1 MDSPE
6 SIVSSLDP
14 EDNEVHFCKKCSKI
28 LEEGRAYELGGN
40 RWHVEC
46 FRCSSCDSLLDGDTN
61 LLVLGN
67 GSLICANCSYH
78 CYGCGK
84 KIDDLA
90 ILTGDQAFCSSCFCC
105 RNCKKKIE
113 DLRYARTSQGIFC
126 MTCHEALLA
135 KKRKQKAARRE
146 REARE
151 REALMNP
158 SRRDSTDSKH
168 SGDYPNT
175 AEPPLHRTGT
185 DESLRSH
192 RHSFRPTIQ
201 RNNSSF
207 KDKDLPQLPPKD
219 TPPATA
225 PAASTAPASGKNIS
239 RDSTPLENTGA
250 KEESRPPPKPRQD
263 SLQNLHN
270 LKNTTS
276 HESMRR
282 QSYIQE
288 IPLGLGDLE
297 ESEKRLSAVSNSTMP
312 FLTPKQGGSDKDQ
325 SPKFEDAHRSQPIH
339 DVMDS
344 SSSADYMSTS
354 PRARDEMHTQKS
366 SSAAA
371 KPPTESD
378 KENQSP
384 IGEGEGF
391 ISIGTEGV
399 HSKDKEVARDEEPQ
413 HEESET
419 TERSRESSSEAMSSS
434 AASSPSPQREE
445 LESNV
450 SSRST
455 DSGITVTPKVSPT
468 KVSQGSSQ
476 QQKQQQQQQ
485 QPEEEDRSRHRA
497 LSHAL
502 HGTLSSVVQQPPGWQ
517 EVPERSH
524 RRGQSPRPAGDQSRT
539 SDSASSSSNNLNKN
553 LTPEPSKHAG
563 AAPFTPLSPRHDA
576 HTNSANRSQQIVLDD
591 DEEIDAAFY
600 ANNNYETPVP
610 HTPRKRERVGSS
622 SSTHSRAGSV
632 FHKSVGTPGTPGR
645 TAANA
650 APNQSMVT
658 PSRSSPWHRRADS
671 AGGPSNKDRLKTP
684 DISLPILQASSAI
697 DFDSELTG
705 IISNPLSFNQS
716 QFQHQKALSPTA
728 LGHQRSISDSHQSPL
743 YQPSADHRRPSVT
756 DEASISTA
764 LRNELV
770 AAQKRIAALERQLQS
785 GPSQPAPSAADHDST
800 LSEKRKTIAVLH
812 AQGEVARR
820 ELASLNQA
828 KGHDDP
834 QAMIEEFTAQ
844 MAILKT
850 QLQDEIASLSVAK
863 EALAVEVEDL
873 SRQKKEA
880 CEEMTILNVKN
891 AQLTD
896 LNNELINNLIDKYH
910 PTHGSAM
917 TNSSSTSKSAGGN
930 LFGFKKDS
938 SRSTPL
944 APAPAPAP
952 RDEGGLGLSHIGSLI
967 VQAYQPDD
975 FTNGPPG
982 SSVERVPVST
992 GSASSSSNHLPVGGG
1007 HTPAVTNLDDHEEP
1021 TVTVLEAG
1029 HVVDTKR
1036 DRQTARRFWKRPK
1049 ATVTKNAVKGFTKVF
1064 EQPHGND
1071 YPAVTNLEPS
1081 ALSPSSSGQ
1090 LEAGGLPHSASV
1102 NTGLN
1107 ISFPTGK
1114 PTKARN
1120 GWFKGGNMSST
1131 SQGASGTAGSP
1142 PDGEGSSLLKV
1153 SITRRCQ
1160 LEGNK
1165 VPVIVTKCIE
1175 EVERRGMLQEGI
1187 YRKSGA
1193 RTQIEQIEARFENY
1207 DERANYEEILSGDI
1221 NGVAS
1226 ALKQYLRYL
1235 PDPLISASCYD
1246 AFIQVSSVPQD
1257 DAAKM
1262 DKMREVLQKLPSAHS
1277 LCLARLCTHL
1287 NRVTQHAEAN
1297 LMSNKNLAMV
1307 FAPTLAR
1314 ATSGE
1319 REIADMHHKSD
1330 STLFMIEHFKELF

>member
-1 MDSPE
+1 M
-6 SIVSSLDP
+6 
-14 EDNEVHFCKKCSKI
+14 
-28 LEEGRAYELGGN
+28 
-40 RWHVEC
+40 
-46 FRCSSCDSLLDGDTN
+46 
-61 LLVLGN
+61 LGN

-151 REALMNP
+151 REALMT
-158 SRRDSTDSKH
+158 SSSHRDSVDSKH
-168 SGDYPNT
+168 SDYGVPAT
-175 AEPPLHRTGT
+175 APTLQRTGT

-192 RHSFRPTIQ
+192 RHSFRPSIQ
-201 RNNSSF
+201 RNPSSF

-219 TPPATA
+219 SAPSAAAGAT
-225 PAASTAPASGKNIS
+225 IS
-239 RDSTPLENTGA
+239 RDSTPFENAPSHNNNNNTA

-297 ESEKRLSAVSNSTMP
+297 ESSSSDQQKRLSAMSNSTMP
-312 FLTPKQGGSDKDQ
+312 FLTPTSGGSDKDM
-325 SPKFEDAHRSQPIH
+325 SPKFEDTVRSQP
-339 DVMDS
+339 
-344 SSSADYMSTS
+344 SAQAEPPAVDSTS
-354 PRARDEMHTQKS
+354 AVSTPPSSTLSPRFSLRDDMHTQKS
-366 SSAAA
+366 TVGT

-391 ISIGTEGV
+391 ISIGTEDILGGRGGREDA
-399 HSKDKEVARDEEPQ
+399 KDKEKEETTVAEPPQ
-413 HEESET
+413 HEEYATS
-419 TERSRESSSEAMSSS
+419 TEPSRETSSEAVSSS
-434 AASSPSPQREE
+434 AASSPSPQRDEV
-445 LESNV
+445 ESNV

-468 KVSQGSSQ
+468 KAPPAASAASQHLS
-476 QQKQQQQQQ
+476 QQQQQQ
-485 QPEEEDRSRHRA
+485 QLLLQQPEEEERSRHRA

-502 HGTLSSVVQQPPGWQ
+502 HGTLMPGQQQ
-517 EVPERSH
+517 QTQHSVPERSH
-524 RRGQSPRPAGDQSRT
+524 RRGQSPRPSGDQPRSS
-539 SDSASSSSNNLNKN
+539 SDSNSSINKN
-553 LTPEPSKHAG
+553 LTPEPSKHGG
-563 AAPFTPLSPRHDA
+563 AANAPFSPLSPRYDA

-591 DEEIDAAFY
+591 DEEIDAALY
-600 ANNNYETPVP
+600 ANNNYDSPAVP
-610 HTPRKRERVGSS
+610 HTPQKRDRLGSS

-632 FHKSVGTPGTPGR
+632 FHKNVGNATPGTPGR

-658 PSRSSPWHRRADS
+658 PSRSSPWHRRS
-671 AGGPSNKDRLKTP
+671 ESHGNNKDRVKTP

-705 IISNPLSFNQS
+705 MISNPLSFNQS
-716 QFQHQKALSPTA
+716 GHGPHQSPLQKSLTSPSSS
-728 LGHQRSISDSHQSPL
+728 LGHQRSISDSHPSPR
-743 YQPSADHRRPSVT
+743 YQPTADRRPSIS
-756 DEASISTA
+756 DDASVASA

-770 AAQKRIAALERQLQS
+770 AAQKRIAELERQVQS
-785 GPSQPAPSAADHDST
+785 GPSQPTSSAADDDST

-820 ELASLNQA
+820 ELASLKEA

-844 MAILKT
+844 MSILKT
-850 QLQDEIASLSVAK
+850 QLQDEIATLSVSK

-873 SRQKKEA
+873 SRRKKEA

-896 LNNELINNLIDKYH
+896 LNNELTNNLIDKYH

-917 TNSSSTSKSAGGN
+917 MPNASTTKSAGGN

-938 SRSTPL
+938 SRSTPPV
-944 APAPAPAP
+944 PAPAPAP
-952 RDEGGLGLSHIGSLI
+952 REEGGLSHIGSLI
-967 VQAYQPDD
+967 VQAYQPDEY
-975 FTNGPPG
+975 TNGPPG
-982 SSVERVPVST
+982 SSVERVPVTS
-992 GSASSSSNHLPVGGG
+992 GSASSSSNNLPAGG

-1029 HVVDTKR
+1029 QVVDTKR

-1049 ATVTKNAVKGFTKVF
+1049 AAVTKGAVKGFTKVF
-1064 EQPHGND
+1064 EQPHANEH
-1071 YPAVTNLEPS
+1071 PAVTNLEPS
-1081 ALSPSSSGQ
+1081 ALSPSSSGH
-1090 LEAGGLPHSASV
+1090 EGGGMTHSASV

-1107 ISFPTGK
+1107 ISFPSGK
-1114 PTKARN
+1114 PAKSRN
-1120 GWFKGGNMSST
+1120 GWFKASSSGNSST
-1131 SQGASGTAGSP
+1131 ANAQNASGAAGSP
-1142 PDGEGSSLLKV
+1142 PDAETGSLLKV

-1160 LEGNK
+1160 IEGNK
-1165 VPVIVTKCIE
+1165 VPAIVTKCIE

-1193 RTQIEQIEARFENY
+1193 RTQIEQIEARFEHF

-1246 AFIQVSSVPQD
+1246 AFIQVSSALQD
-1257 DAAKM
+1257 DKAKL
-1262 DKMREVLQKLPSAHS
+1262 DKMRDVLHKLPAAHS

-1287 NRVTQHAEAN
+1287 HRVTQHAETN

>member
-151 REALMNP
+151 REALLH
-158 SRRDSTDSKH
+158 STHRDSVDSKH
-168 SGDYPNT
+168 SDYGGP
-175 AEPPLHRTGT
+175 AAPPLHRTGT

-192 RHSFRPTIQ
+192 RHSFRPSIQ

-219 TPPATA
+219 A
-225 PAASTAPASGKNIS
+225 PANVSREANTSRDSFSRDSLS
-239 RDSTPLENTGA
+239 RDSTPLENTPQH
-250 KEESRPPPKPRQD
+250 KEEARPPPKPRQD

-312 FLTPKQGGSDKDQ
+312 FLTPTSGGSDKDQ
-325 SPKFEDAHRSQPIH
+325 SPQFEDAVRSHP
-339 DVMDS
+339 DS
-344 SSSADYMSTS
+344 SSAVSTPPSALS
-354 PRARDEMHTQKS
+354 PRHSHDMHTQKS
-366 SSAAA
+366 SAA
-371 KPPTESD
+371 KHPTESD

-384 IGEGEGF
+384 VGEGEGF
-391 ISIGTEGV
+391 ISIGTDNIGG
-399 HSKDKEVARDEEPQ
+399 KAKEEETASEPL

-419 TERSRESSSEAMSSS
+419 TEPSRETSSEAVSSS
-434 AASSPSPQREE
+434 AASSPSPQRDEV
-445 LESNV
+445 ESNV

-468 KVSQGSSQ
+468 KAPQSASATPQHLTH
-476 QQKQQQQQQ
+476 
-485 QPEEEDRSRHRA
+485 PEEEERSRHRA

-502 HGTLSSVVQQPPGWQ
+502 HGTLMPG

-524 RRGQSPRPAGDQSRT
+524 RRGQSPRPSGEQPRSST
-539 SDSASSSSNNLNKN
+539 DSGSSVNKN
-553 LTPEPSKHAG
+553 LTPEPSKHG
-563 AAPFTPLSPRHDA
+563 AAPFSPLSPRHDA

-591 DEEIDAAFY
+591 DEEIDAALY
-600 ANNNYETPVP
+600 ANNNYDSPVP
-610 HTPRKRERVGSS
+610 HTPQKRDRLGSS

-632 FHKSVGTPGTPGR
+632 FHKNVGNATPGTPGR
-645 TAANA
+645 TASNS
-650 APNQSMVT
+650 NQSMVT
-658 PSRSSPWHRRADS
+658 PSRSSPWHRRNDS
-671 AGGPSNKDRLKTP
+671 NGGAKNDRLKTP

-697 DFDSELTG
+697 DFDSELTNM
-705 IISNPLSFNQS
+705 ISNPLYNASHAQS
-716 QFQHQKALSPTA
+716 PLQKTVASPTSS
-728 LGHQRSISDSHQSPL
+728 LGHQRSISDSHQSPR
-743 YQPSADHRRPSVT
+743 YQAPADRRPSVSE
-756 DEASISTA
+756 DASVTTA

-770 AAQKRIAALERQLQS
+770 AAQKRIAELERQLQS
-785 GPSQPAPSAADHDST
+785 GPSQPVSTTDDDST

-820 ELASLNQA
+820 ELASLKEA

-844 MAILKT
+844 MATLKT
-850 QLQDEIASLSVAK
+850 QLQDEIATLSVAK

-873 SRQKKEA
+873 SRRKKEA

-896 LNNELINNLIDKYH
+896 LNNELTNNLIDKYH

-917 TNSSSTSKSAGGN
+917 MNTASSSKSAGGN

-938 SRSTPL
+938 NRSTPL
-944 APAPAPAP
+944 MPPPAQAP
-952 RDEGGLGLSHIGSLI
+952 REEGGLSHIGNLI
-967 VQAYQPDD
+967 VQAYQPDEY
-975 FTNGPPG
+975 TNGPPG
-982 SSVERVPVST
+982 SSVERVPVTS
-992 GSASSSSNHLPVGGG
+992 GSASSSSNHLPAGG

-1029 HVVDTKR
+1029 QVVDTKR

-1049 ATVTKNAVKGFTKVF
+1049 AAVTKGAVKGFTKVF
-1064 EQPHGND
+1064 EQPHANEH
-1071 YPAVTNLEPS
+1071 PAVTNLEPS

-1090 LEAGGLPHSASV
+1090 HEGGGLPHSASV

-1107 ISFPTGK
+1107 ISFPSGK
-1114 PTKARN
+1114 PTKTRN
-1120 GWFKGGNMSST
+1120 GWFKGGNSNSNT
-1131 SQGASGTAGSP
+1131 AQAAAQAQSASGAAGSP
-1142 PDGEGSSLLKV
+1142 PDAEVGSLLKV

-1160 LEGNK
+1160 IEGNK
-1165 VPVIVTKCIE
+1165 VPAIVTKCIE

-1193 RTQIEQIEARFENY
+1193 RTQIEQIEARFEHY

-1246 AFIQVSSVPQD
+1246 AFIQVSSVHQD
-1257 DAAKM
+1257 NKVKV
-1262 DKMREVLQKLPSAHS
+1262 DKMRDVLHKLPTAHS

-1287 NRVTQHAEAN
+1287 NRVTQHAETN

-1314 ATSGE
+1314 ATTGE

-1330 STLFMIEHFKELF
+1330 STLFMIEHFRELF

>member
-1 MDSPE
+1 M
-6 SIVSSLDP
+6 
-14 EDNEVHFCKKCSKI
+14 
-28 LEEGRAYELGGN
+28 
-40 RWHVEC
+40 
-46 FRCSSCDSLLDGDTN
+46 
-61 LLVLGN
+61 LVLGN

-158 SRRDSTDSKH
+158 SHRDSVDSKH
-168 SGDYPNT
+168 SDYTIPIT
-175 AEPPLHRTGT
+175 APQLHRTGT
-185 DESLRSH
+185 DESVRSH
-192 RHSFRPTIQ
+192 RHSFRPSIQ

-219 TPPATA
+219 NSSSPVPTVAGA
-225 PAASTAPASGKNIS
+225 NIS
-239 RDSTPLENTGA
+239 RDSTPFENTSHNNM
-250 KEESRPPPKPRQD
+250 KEETRPPPKPRQD

-276 HESMRR
+276 QESMRH

-297 ESEKRLSAVSNSTMP
+297 ESEKRLSAISNSTMP
-312 FLTPKQGGSDKDQ
+312 FLTPTSGGSDKDQ
-325 SPKFEDAHRSQPIH
+325 SPQFEDAVRAQPGH
-339 DVMDS
+339 EPLVDS
-344 SSSADYMSTS
+344 SSAVSTPPSTHHYS
-354 PRARDEMHTQKS
+354 PRHSLRDDMHTQKS
-366 SSAAA
+366 SSVA
-371 KPPTESD
+371 KQPTESD

-391 ISIGTEGV
+391 ISIGSEGI
-399 HSKDKEVARDEEPQ
+399 HSKEKESKEGTVVECQ

-419 TERSRESSSEAMSSS
+419 TDPSRETSSEATVSSS
-434 AASSPSPQREE
+434 VASSPSPQRDEV
-445 LESNV
+445 ESNV
-450 SSRST
+450 STRST
-455 DSGITVTPKVSPT
+455 DSGITVTPKISPT
-468 KVSQGSSQ
+468 KAPQGASATPQ
-476 QQKQQQQQQ
+476 NQHL
-485 QPEEEDRSRHRA
+485 QPEEEERSRHRA

-502 HGTLSSVVQQPPGWQ
+502 HGTLMPTAQQQHQQQTPQMWQ
-517 EVPERSH
+517 GEVPERSH
-524 RRGQSPRPAGDQSRT
+524 RRGQSPRPSGEHTRGSL
-539 SDSASSSSNNLNKN
+539 DSGSSGNTNKN
-553 LTPEPSKHAG
+553 LTPEPSKHG
-563 AAPFTPLSPRHDA
+563 VAAPFSPLSPRHDA

-591 DEEIDAAFY
+591 GEEIDAALY
-600 ANNNYETPVP
+600 ANNNYDSPVP
-610 HTPRKRERVGSS
+610 HTPQKRDRLGSS

-632 FHKSVGTPGTPGR
+632 FHKNVGNATPGTPGR

-650 APNQSMVT
+650 APNHSMVT
-658 PSRSSPWHRRADS
+658 PSRSSPWHRRTDS
-671 AGGPSNKDRLKTP
+671 NGGANKDRLKTP

-705 IISNPLSFNQS
+705 MISNPLPFNQGHHQS
-716 QFQHQKALSPTA
+716 QHSPLQKTITSPTSS
-728 LGHQRSISDSHQSPL
+728 LGHQRSISDSHQSPR
-743 YQPSADHRRPSVT
+743 YPPSADRRPSVS
-756 DEASISTA
+756 DDASVTTA

-770 AAQKRIAALERQLQS
+770 AAQKRIAELERQLQS
-785 GPSQPAPSAADHDST
+785 GPSQPATSAADDDST

-820 ELASLNQA
+820 ELASLKEA

-850 QLQDEIASLSVAK
+850 QLQDEIATLSVAK

-873 SRQKKEA
+873 SRRKKEA

-891 AQLTD
+891 SQLTD
-896 LNNELINNLIDKYH
+896 LNNELTNNLIDKYH

-917 TNSSSTSKSAGGN
+917 MNSTSASKSAGGN

-938 SRSTPL
+938 NRSTPPV
-944 APAPAPAP
+944 PAPAPAP
-952 RDEGGLGLSHIGSLI
+952 REEGGLSHIGNLI
-967 VQAYQPDD
+967 VQAYHPDEY
-975 FTNGPPG
+975 TNGPPG
-982 SSVERVPVST
+982 SSVERVPVTS
-992 GSASSSSNHLPVGGG
+992 GSASSSSNHLPAGG

-1029 HVVDTKR
+1029 QVVDTKR

-1049 ATVTKNAVKGFTKVF
+1049 AAVTKGAVKGFTKVF
-1064 EQPHGND
+1064 EQPHTSEH
-1071 YPAVTNLEPS
+1071 PAVTNLEPS

-1090 LEAGGLPHSASV
+1090 HESGGLSHSTSV

-1107 ISFPTGK
+1107 ISFPSGK
-1114 PTKARN
+1114 PTKTRN
-1120 GWFKGGNMSST
+1120 GWFKGGSSGNNSSNT
-1131 SQGASGTAGSP
+1131 TNIATIAQSASGAVSSP
-1142 PDGEGSSLLKV
+1142 PDSEVSSLLKV

-1160 LEGNK
+1160 IEGNK
-1165 VPVIVTKCIE
+1165 VPAIVTKCIE

-1193 RTQIEQIEARFENY
+1193 RTQIEQIEARFEHY

-1235 PDPLISASCYD
+1235 PDPLISASSYD
-1246 AFIQVSSVPQD
+1246 AFIQVSSVHQD
-1257 DAAKM
+1257 NKVKVE
-1262 DKMREVLQKLPSAHS
+1262 KMREVLQKLPTAHS

-1287 NRVTQHAEAN
+1287 NRVTQHAETN

-1319 REIADMHHKSD
+1319 REIADVHHKSD